1 MATIYTDLDSYT
13 RDMTKEYA
21 VSGSEGGRINSD
33 SEMRNYI
40 ASQIQRMEDNGLD
53 VSQIQGFYDAVGARS
68 GEGFANLS
76 ASNIGGREL
85 TAIATTMMRLDE
97 MQSDG
102 RISVDEYAGYMDRL
116 LNPDSIDAI
125 AASGND
131 ETFSLFEDIAADSQ
145 RPADP
150 DVQEANA
157 AALAIEPRIYINDRM
172 DYFTEAKESR
182 NDDPD
187 YTARRQAE
195 GYNAYDDMA
204 DKLREAHEQ
213 GLLSDAQFEDAR
225 SGLRDVQRAAGNPDV
240 RDTVLFAME
249 DALVSGDPSLIGRT
263 MSSEGMSDILYGT
276 EEGVNLM
283 REIEYNN
290 TQREHAEAMAQQET
304 AQDAPDMDH
313 IEPEI
318 SPAFTIPD
326 NIMPLSPSAGTEH
339 DSIDVTGLSVNA
351 NIGARELA
359 DIMDSMG
366 KSYFERIEAEGG
378 LSLDDYS
385 AMAEEY
391 DALETEEE
399 KEAYKVLHK
408 DFAEADEYMSKLDRL
423 EDGVMSGRL
432 YISVT
437 TDENGGQRYGV
448 GYQPKPD
455 GLAGAFQQDGS
466 GGLFGSFE
474 LLQDTHDPENMLWI
488 NPDLR
493 PGNIQVDPGA
503 VAKFEFGADFLDDLN
518 DAVHEAR
525 DPDTA
530 VHAAEAETPDDGL
543 ETAGPEPVPDFDHPL
558 DQIQVEY
565 LTRMSPG
572 EQFDGMLATA
582 NAIWSGKLGN
592 GEDRKAMLEQMGY
605 SEGDRARIQE
615 MVNLGSEW
623 CQNAT
628 MEDYDRAFPDPSG
641 ISLAEQDAAFQNVRM
656 EAAAAIMTYESADDL
671 MQAHND
677 RYSVQQGPVG
687 MTSVQW
693 TQDYADELYGRAAEI
708 MSADPA
714 LAQETIEAGED
725 AGISLAESA
734 ANLTEY
740 IAEQEGGTPEIG
752 AAGPAGNPE
761 PETDV
766 AEDYGPE
773 L

>member
-53 VSQIQGFYDAVGARS
+53 VSRIQEFYDAVGARS

-102 RISVDEYAGYMDRL
+102 RISVDEYASYMDRL

-150 DVQEANA
+150 DVQAANA
-157 AALAIEPRIYINDRM
+157 AALAIEPRTYINDRM
-172 DYFTEAKESR
+172 EYFTEAKESR
-182 NDDPD
+182 NNDPD
-187 YTARRQAE
+187 YTARRQGE
-195 GYNAYDDMA
+195 GYDVYDDMA
-204 DKLREAHEQ
+204 EKLREAHEQ
-213 GLLSDAQFEDAR
+213 GLLDDAQFEDAR
-225 SGLRDVQRAAGNPDV
+225 SGLRDVQRTAGNPDV

-249 DALVSGDPSLIGRT
+249 DALASGDPSLIGRT
-263 MSSEGMSDILYGT
+263 MSSDGMSDILYGT

-290 TQREHAEAMAQQET
+290 VQREHAEAMAQQEA
-304 AQDAPDMDH
+304 AQDAPDTDH
-313 IEPEI
+313 AEPEI

-326 NIMPLSPSAGTEH
+326 GITPLSPSAGTEH
-339 DSIDVTGLSVNA
+339 GSIDVTGLSVNA

-359 DIMDSMG
+359 DIMDAMG
-366 KSYFERIEAEGG
+366 KSYFERSEAEGG

-423 EDGVMSGRL
+423 EDGVMSGQL

-437 TDENGGQRYGV
+437 TDGNGGQRYGV
-448 GYQPKPD
+448 GYQQK
-455 GLAGAFQQDGS
+455 QDGS
-466 GGLFGSFE
+466 GGLSGSFE

-488 NPDLR
+488 NPDLK
-493 PGNIQVDPGA
+493 PGNFQVDPDA
-503 VAKFEFGADFLDDLN
+503 VAKFEFGPDFLEDLN
-518 DAVHEAR
+518 GAVHEAR
-525 DPDTA
+525 GPDIA
-530 VHAAEAETPDDGL
+530 VHAAEAGMPDDGL
-543 ETAGPEPVPDFDHPL
+543 ETAGSEPL
-558 DQIQVEY
+558 DQIRVEY
-565 LTRMSPG
+565 LTQMSPG
-572 EQFDGMLATA
+572 ERFDDMLATA
-582 NAIWSGKLGN
+582 NDIWAGKLGN

-605 SEGDRARIQE
+605 DESDRARIQE

-623 CQNAT
+623 CQSAT
-628 MEDYDRAFPDPSG
+628 MDDYDKAFPDPSG
-641 ISLAEQDAAFQNVRM
+641 ASLAEQDAVFQAARK
-656 EAAAAIMTYESADDL
+656 ETAAAITSYGSAEDL
-671 MQAHND
+671 RQARND
-677 RYSVQQGPVG
+677 
-687 MTSVQW
+687 W
-693 TQDYADELYGRAAEI
+693 TQEYADALYDRAAEI
-708 MSADPA
+708 MGVGPEPA
-714 LAQETIEAGED
+714 YNAIEAGEE

-734 ANLTEY
+734 ASLADY
-740 IAEQEGGTPEIG
+740 VAEQEGGGTPDHG
-752 AAGPAGNPE
+752 TAGSPGDIE
-761 PETDV
+761 PEADA

>member
-150 DVQEANA
+150 DVQTANA
-157 AALAIEPRIYINDRM
+157 AALAIEPRTYINDRM

-195 GYNAYDDMA
+195 GYDAYDDMA
-204 DKLREAHEQ
+204 EKLREAHEQ
-213 GLLSDAQFEDAR
+213 GLLNDAQFEDAR

-249 DALVSGDPSLIGRT
+249 DALASGDPSLIGRT
-263 MSSEGMSDILYGT
+263 MSSEGISDILYGT

-290 TQREHAEAMAQQET
+290 TQREHAEAVAQQEA
-304 AQDAPDMDH
+304 AQDAPDTDH
-313 IEPEI
+313 AEPEI
-318 SPAFTIPD
+318 SPAFTISD
-326 NIMPLSPSAGTEH
+326 NITPLFPSAGTEH

-366 KSYFERIEAEGG
+366 KSYFERGEAEGG

-466 GGLFGSFE
+466 GGLSGSFE

-488 NPDLR
+488 NPDFR
-493 PGNIQVDPGA
+493 PGNLRVDPGA

-518 DAVHEAR
+518 GAVHEAR

-543 ETAGPEPVPDFDHPL
+543 ETAGPEPL
-558 DQIQVEY
+558 DQIQTEY
-565 LTRMSPG
+565 LTRLSPG
-572 EQFDGMLATA
+572 EQFEGMLATA

-592 GEDRKAMLEQMGY
+592 GEDRKAILEQMGY
-605 SEGDRARIQE
+605 GEGDRARIQE

-628 MEDYDRAFPDPSG
+628 MEDYDNAFPDPSG
-641 ISLAEQDAAFQNVRM
+641 TSLAEQDAAFQSARM
-656 EAAAAIMTYESADDL
+656 EAAAAVMAYESAEDL
-671 MQAHND
+671 LQAYNGQ
-677 RYSVQQGPVG
+677 YSAQQGPAG
-687 MTSVQW
+687 MTQVLW
-693 TQDYADELYGRAAEI
+693 TREYAEELYGRAAEI
-708 MSADPA
+708 VS
-714 LAQETIEAGED
+714 TGED

-734 ANLTEY
+734 ASLTDY
-740 IAEQEGGTPEIG
+740 IAEQEGGGTPDHG
-752 AAGPAGNPE
+752 SAGSSDSTE
-761 PETDV
+761 PEADA

>member
-1 MATIYTDLDSYT
+1 MATIYTNLDSYT

-21 VSGSEGGRINSD
+21 VSGLEGGRINSD
-33 SEMRNYI
+33 SDMRNYI
-40 ASQIQRMEDNGLD
+40 ASQIQRLEDNGRG
-53 VSQIQGFYDAVGARS
+53 VSRIQEFYDAVGARS

-102 RISVDEYAGYMDRL
+102 RISVDEYADYMDRL

-131 ETFSLFEDIAADSQ
+131 DTFSLFEDIAEDSR

-150 DVQEANA
+150 DVQAANA
-157 AALAIEPRIYINDRM
+157 AALAIEPRTYINDRM
-172 DYFTEAKESR
+172 DYFTGAKESR
-182 NDDPD
+182 DNDPD

-195 GYNAYDDMA
+195 GYDAYEDMA
-204 DKLREAHEQ
+204 EKLREAHEQ
-213 GLLSDAQFEDAR
+213 GRLSDAQFEDAR
-225 SGLRDVQRAAGNPDV
+225 SGLRNVQRTAGNPDV

-249 DALVSGDPSLIGRT
+249 DALASGDPSLIGKA
-263 MSSEGMSDILYGT
+263 MSSEGMSDILHGT

-290 TQREHAEAMAQQET
+290 VQREHAEAMAQQEA
-304 AQDAPDMDH
+304 AQDAPDTDH

-318 SPAFTIPD
+318 SSAFTIPD
-326 NIMPLSPSAGTEH
+326 NATPLSPSAEGVPEP
-339 DSIDVTGLSVNA
+339 IDTTGFAVNA
-351 NIGARELA
+351 NVGARELA
-359 DIMDSMG
+359 DIMDAMG
-366 KSYFERIEAEGG
+366 KSYFERSEAEGG

-408 DFAEADEYMSKLDRL
+408 DFAEADDYMSKLDRL

-437 TDENGGQRYGV
+437 MDENGVQSYGV
-448 GYQPKPD
+448 GYQQKNDGPTGVLWRDDPID
-455 GLAGAFQQDGS
+455 FPSGLASPQDAHAP
-466 GGLFGSFE
+466 
-474 LLQDTHDPENMLWI
+474 DNMLWV
-488 NPDLR
+488 NPDLG
-493 PGNIQVDPGA
+493 PGGRQVDPDA
-503 VAKFEFGADFLDDLN
+503 IARFEFGPDFLDDLN
-518 DAVHEAR
+518 GAAHEVRGEDTGVH
-525 DPDTA
+525 TA
-530 VHAAEAETPDDGL
+530 EVETPDDSL
-543 ETAGPEPVPDFDHPL
+543 ETAGPELVPDFDHPL

-605 SEGDRARIQE
+605 GEGDRARIQE

-641 ISLAEQDAAFQNVRM
+641 IGLAEQDAAFQSARM

-677 RYSVQQGPVG
+677 RYSVQQGPVD

-693 TQDYADELYGRAAEI
+693 TQGYADELYGRAAEI
-708 MSADPA
+708 MSADPV

-734 ANLTEY
+734 ANLTDY
-740 IAEQEGGTPEIG
+740 IAEQEGGMPEIG

-766 AEDYGPE
+766 ADDYGPE